1 MDMFFTLTKNTSTDH
16 ILACATLELFITLQL
31 SFKSASPAKFLNMV
45 FFGLE
50 CLS

>member
-1 MDMFFTLTKNTSTDH
+1 MLFTLAKNTSTDH
-16 ILACATLELFITLQL
+16 ILACATLEWLVTLQP

-45 FFGLE
+45 FFGLG